1 MTTINLEAN
10 VKSLVT
16 SAGLSLASSGNTV
29 TLSLNNSGL
38 AQILSQI
45 LQSNSS
51 VTVNYSASSGTISF
65 TSTANVTQSQLA
77 AILAQT
83 LQNTGTTNV
92 NYDSVAGTVS
102 LDVISAPPPTPLT
115 ITNKNQFNSNNQI
128 SVGLNQD
135 VFLLA
140 TNTADWEPVT
150 YTLLFPSNVSEP
162 SKHFLFFNNDLPSN
176 SNVEFSTGNLNAIY
190 DLRTLSDQVLMVV
203 ITPGSPGAIYGSM
216 SYLSP

>member
-1 MTTINLEAN
+1 MTTISLEAN

-51 VTVNYSASSGTISF
+51 VTVNYSSTTGTLTF

-77 AILAQT
+77 AILANT
-83 LQNTGTTNV
+83 LQNTGTV
-92 NYDSVAGTVS
+92 QVDYDSQNDTVA
-102 LDVISAPPPTPLT
+102 LNVISAPPPTPLI
-115 ITNKNQFNSNNQI
+115 ITNKNQFNSNNEI

-140 TNTADWEPVT
+140 TNVSDWDSGT
-150 YTLLFPSNVSEP
+150 YYLMFPSSVSEP
-162 SKHFLFFNNDLPSN
+162 SKHFLFFRNDLPSN
-176 SNVEFSTGNLNAIY
+176 SNVEFSTGNLSPNY
-190 DLRTLSDQVLMVV
+190 NLNTLSNQVLMVV
-203 ITPGSPGAIYGSM
+203 ITPDGLAAIYGSM
-216 SYLSP
+216 LYVSP

>member
-1 MTTINLEAN
+1 MTTISLEAN

-83 LQNTGTTNV
+83 LQNTGTIDV

-102 LDVISAPPPTPLT
+102 LDVISAPPPTPLI
-115 ITNKNQFNSNNQI
+115 ITNKNQFNSNREI
-128 SVGLNQD
+128 SVGLNQN

-140 TNTADWEPVT
+140 TNNSDWDDNQT
-150 YTLLFPSNVSEP
+150 YHLLFPSS
-162 SKHFLFFNNDLPSN
+162 F
-176 SNVEFSTGNLNAIY
+176 SNVTQHLIYVNYNLTNSVDFVTQNLIAGYNLNQY
-190 DLRTLSDQVLMVV
+190 NGVLMAVGTLMGTALYGPLPV
-203 ITPGSPGAIYGSM
+203 ISP
-216 SYLSP
+216 